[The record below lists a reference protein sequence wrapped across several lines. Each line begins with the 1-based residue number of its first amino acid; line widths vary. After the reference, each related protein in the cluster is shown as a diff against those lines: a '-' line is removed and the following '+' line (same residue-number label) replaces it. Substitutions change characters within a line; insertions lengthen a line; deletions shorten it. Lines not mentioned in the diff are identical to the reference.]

1 MKGHL
6 TGFGLSALLH
16 AALLLAALPVLL
28 WQDKLGLPE
37 EQPIKLSLAQFQPA
51 PPEPAPPEPIA
62 TPPVASPKPP
72 PPKSV
77 DKPKPEPVV
86 KPKPV
91 SKPVPVKKPEAKPKP
106 KPKPKPE
113 KQRERPKP
121 RSEPQPK
128 AAPAPAPRVAAPVA
142 VPVAVPAPR
151 ATPRVAAAAPKPAA
165 APAPTANNAAAEAAY
180 RQKLQ
185 SLIAARKQYP
195 RMAEKAEVQGTVT
208 VSFTV
213 LPNGT
218 ISGARVS
225 QSSGNDWLD
234 KAAVQ
239 AVNATS
245 GALPFPPQIHKARWD
260 FALKVNFKLDW

>member
-6 TGFGLSALLH
+6 TGFGVSALLH
-16 AALLLAALPVLL
+16 GTVLLAALPLLL
-28 WQDKLGLPE
+28 WQNKLDLE
-37 EQPIKLSLAQFQPA
+37 EAQPITLSLAQFEST
-51 PPEPAPPEPIA
+51 PPISEPAPPEPVSP
-62 TPPVASPKPP
+62 PPVAQ
-72 PPKSV
+72 PKSAP
-77 DKPKPEPVV
+77 PKPEPKPPA

-91 SKPVPVKKPEAKPKP
+91 EKPKP
-106 KPKPKPE
+106 AEKPIEKPKPQPKPE
-113 KQRERPKP
+113 KQREPP
-121 RSEPQPK
+121 PEPQPE
-128 AAPAPAPRVAAPVA
+128 AAPRPEPAPVKAIAPPSPAVARPAPRQVATPSAKSVALPAPVA
-142 VPVAVPAPR
+142 D
-151 ATPRVAAAAPKPAA
+151 
-165 APAPTANNAAAEAAY
+165 NGAAEAAY

-195 RMAEKAEVQGTVT
+195 RMAEKAEVEGTVT

-218 ISGARVS
+218 ITGARVS
-225 QSSGNDWLD
+225 QSSGNEWLD

-245 GALPFPPQIHKARWD
+245 GVLPFPAGIHKARWE

>member
-1 MKGHL
+1 VKGHL
-6 TGFGLSALLH
+6 TGFGVSILLH
-16 AALLLAALPVLL
+16 GALLLAVVPLFL
-28 WQDKLGLPE
+28 WQNKLGLPK
-37 EQPIKLSLAQFQPA
+37 EQPITLSLAQFAPAPPAPAPA
-51 PPEPAPPEPIA
+51 PPEPVAS
-62 TPPVASPKPP
+62 PPVAQ
-72 PPKSV
+72 
-77 DKPKPEPVV
+77 PKPEPPKTEPKPPA

-91 SKPVPVKKPEAKPKP
+91 EKPKPAEKPVEKP

-113 KQRERPKP
+113 KQH
-121 RSEPQPK
+121 EPPPAPMPE
-128 AAPAPAPRVAAPVA
+128 AAPLPEPAPVKAIAPPPPAVARPAPRQVATPAAKPVTPPAPVA
-142 VPVAVPAPR
+142 D
-151 ATPRVAAAAPKPAA
+151 
-165 APAPTANNAAAEAAY
+165 NGAAEAAY

-195 RMAEKAEVQGTVT
+195 RMAEKAEVEGTVT

-225 QSSGNDWLD
+225 QSSGNEWLD

-245 GALPFPPQIHKARWD
+245 GALPFPAGIHKAQWD